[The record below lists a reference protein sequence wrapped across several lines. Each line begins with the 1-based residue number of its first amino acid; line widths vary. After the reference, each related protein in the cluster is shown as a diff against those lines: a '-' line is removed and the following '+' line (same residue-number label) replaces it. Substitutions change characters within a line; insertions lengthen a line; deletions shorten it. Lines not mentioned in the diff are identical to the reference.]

1 MAPDPHTVA
10 RAADGPWNLDA
21 LTTRLAE
28 LGGWRGSDE
37 IGWTAAALVGRWR
50 RRPRLAPERL
60 VAEIAELLAE
70 RPGLRVRPDVP
81 EPRWRWPVT
90 PWSDL
95 DALALGL
102 DLRVGELDWFADPGG
117 WLTRA
122 PEGPLQP
129 LPTAVDDVAC
139 GRPAAAGVARAPL
152 QELQRRVGR
161 RGAGRDSVHDAA
173 HGYVRGRSPHTLAAA
188 HAGTPLV
195 VRLDLEGF
203 FAHVTG
209 ERVAGLLRTAGY
221 PAAVAAALAGLLVTT
236 TPRAVLRG
244 APPAVAPTGWE
255 PRRRLLDR
263 LAAPA
268 PAAGRA
274 DLARHGQPP
283 HPPPRPAAGRAR
295 FCGRRELR
303 ALRRRPGVL
312 RSDAARARAHRPGH
326 DDRGGG
332 GLPGAAGQDARA
344 ARPPSSGRDGAGGQ
358 HAARRG
364 PPRVRRP
371 ARAVAQLRADGARCA
386 EPRRAPGVPRAPAR
400 PDRLGGAGRP
410 ARRRACAR
418 SSPTSGGSGSVLH
431 DGRRGR
437 SSARW
442 PGHRNAAPAPT
453 PQQRV
458 VTPSRRERL
467 RCARLPSRNAR
478 LAVGEV
484 ATRCRGSRDSPGV
497 RRRGVR
503 GSGRRTPGGTGRRW
517 RPSPRPSRPAGSPWS
532 RRALRS
538 GRSRAARR
546 TAR

>member
-28 LGGWRGSDE
+28 LSGWRGPEE
-37 IGWTAAALVGRWR
+37 IGWTAAALVVRWR

-122 PEGPLQP
+122 PEGPLHHYRRRWTTSCAGAP
-129 LPTAVDDVAC
+129 RLLES
-139 GRPAAAGVARAPL
+139 PAPRL

-161 RGAGRDSVHDAA
+161 KVLAAIPVHDAA

-263 LAAPA
+263 LAAPHLPQGA
-268 PAAGRA
+268 PTSPVTANLLTHRLDRRLAGLASAVGASYGRYA
-274 DLARHGQPP
+274 DDLVFSEATLPAHGLIALVTTIAEEEGFRVRRDKTRVLPAHRRQVVTGLVVNT
-283 HPPPRPAAGRAR
+283 RPAVA
-295 FCGRRELR
+295 RREYDALR
-303 ALRRRPGVL
+303 ALLHNCAQTGPAAQNH
-312 RSDAARARAHRPGH
+312 DAHPAFREH
-326 DDRGGG
+326 
-332 GLPGAAGQDARA
+332 LL
-344 ARPPSSGRDGAGGQ
+344 GRIAWVGT
-358 HAARRG
+358 
-364 PPRVRRP
+364 
-371 ARAVAQLRADGARCA
+371 
-386 EPRRAPGVPRAPAR
+386 
-400 PDRLGGAGRP
+400 GRP
-410 ARRRACAR
+410 AREA
-418 SSPTSGGSGSVLH
+418 
-431 DGRRGR
+431 
-437 SSARW
+437 
-442 PGHRNAAPAPT
+442 
-453 PQQRV
+453 
-458 VTPSRRERL
+458 RL
-467 RCARLPSRNAR
+467 RALFA
-478 LAVGEV
+478 AI
-484 ATRCRGSRDSPGV
+484 
-497 RRRGVR
+497 
-503 GSGRRTPGGTGRRW
+503 
-517 RPSPRPSRPAGSPWS
+517 PW
-532 RRALRS
+532 
-538 GRSRAARR
+538 
-546 TAR
+546 